1 MIGDGERGIYPQKEH
16 ITLLKTTY
24 TYEDILIFREVHK
37 REGQQGKNWTFYE
50 DKDNSEWKS
59 NCALY
64 NLNNPLGIK
73 PWKTPNEYARSTLQH
88 KMEEIAEELPEK
100 ERAVINERNLIGGST
115 MDNSS
120 TDGII
125 GLGIAYQK
133 LWSLSY
139 EEWETIGD

>member
-1 MIGDGERGIYPQKEH
+1 
-16 ITLLKTTY
+16 
-24 TYEDILIFREVHK
+24 
-37 REGQQGKNWTFYE
+37 
-50 DKDNSEWKS
+50 
-59 NCALY
+59 
-64 NLNNPLGIK
+64 
-73 PWKTPNEYARSTLQH
+73 
-88 KMEEIAEELPEK
+88 MEEIAEELPEK